1 MNTIMA
7 IPLEDATTLNKNM
20 ILNVTICGL
29 QQNLT
34 IFAVTARGEPMMS
47 KEKSIEA
54 TEIFT
59 ILSETING
67 ANFDDLCDAAHR
79 IVHIAGYHKQRE
91 GEWIKIFR
99 YSRNWDSFYDLT
111 CPGCGALFKHIP
123 ESDISSRYKYC
134 SVCGLK
140 MKGGAE

>member
-1 MNTIMA
+1 MSNEKQQKILEMA
-7 IPLEDATTLNKNM
+7 KD
-20 ILNVTICGL
+20 ICRY
-29 QQNLT
+29 QPCCNDVCKP
-34 IFAVTARGEPMMS
+34 ISA
-47 KEKSIEA
+47 
-54 TEIFT
+54 
-59 ILSETING
+59 
-67 ANFDDLCDAAHR
+67 CDALRYAER
-79 IVHIAGYHKQRE
+79 AVEAGYSKQSE